1 MHASA
6 ADKLACENYDML
18 RFVRTKIREKNATQN
33 PTKKQVKKF

>member
-18 RFVRTKIREKNATQN
+18 RFVDEDKRKKCNTKFN
-33 PTKKQVKKF
+33 